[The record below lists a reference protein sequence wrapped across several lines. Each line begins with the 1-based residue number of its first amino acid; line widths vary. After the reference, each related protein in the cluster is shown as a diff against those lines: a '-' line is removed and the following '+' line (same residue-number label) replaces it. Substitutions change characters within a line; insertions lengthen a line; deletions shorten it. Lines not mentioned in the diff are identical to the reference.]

1 MKSRDASASKKNFQD
16 SSIDDLVTESVSE
29 SCFDFSDFTE
39 QSRAEQSRAE
49 QSRAEQSRADSD
61 LDLGLG

>member
-1 MKSRDASASKKNFQD
+1 MDIVCDYTFF
-16 SSIDDLVTESVSE
+16 
-29 SCFDFSDFTE
+29 SCPGQLNRWHCQSLTNLLISE